1 MFYLREKIQDML
13 TDLFAGG
20 VFDDVGSVLSLNPST
35 GIYETVWNVAVAIY
49 DGVCVPIGTALV
61 LIYFLVNII
70 EKVTQQNFDLEYVI
84 KSLLKLFVGLYLI
97 QNGLSLMTTIYS
109 LSFSFLNEV
118 VSNSISQGE
127 LQITAQTAF
136 KQLTGEE
143 WNQTAS
149 WGFIKSFNH
158 TWDYITIFIPW
169 LGIMVLK
176 IVVRFVCYTRLIEF
190 YIKTATAPIALSDF
204 FTEGMHSNG
213 WKFIKGYIAIAL
225 QAGVIMLATVIFN
238 ALSAGIYTSGEG
250 WWAFI
255 IKYLALG
262 FATVGVMLK
271 SLSLTKEI
279 VGAN

>member
-1 MFYLREKIQDML
+1 MFYLREKLQDML

-20 VFDDVGSVLSLNPST
+20 LFDDVGNVLSLNPST
-35 GIYETVWNVAVAIY
+35 GIYEIVWNVAVAIY
-49 DGVCVPIGTALV
+49 DSICVPIATALV
-61 LIYFLVNII
+61 LIYFIVNII
-70 EKVTQQNFDLEYVI
+70 ERVTQQNFDLEYVI

-97 QNGLSLMTTIYS
+97 QNGLTLMTTIYS

-118 VSNSISQGE
+118 VSNNIAE
-127 LQITAQTAF
+127 ANLKMTAQTAF
-136 KQLTGEE
+136 KQLTGEA
-143 WNQTAS
+143 WNQTES
-149 WGFIKSFNH
+149 WGTLKTIGH
-158 TWDYITIFIPW
+158 AWDYITVFIPW
-169 LGIMVLK
+169 ICLNVLK
-176 IVVRFVCYTRLIEF
+176 IVIRFVCYTRLIEF

-225 QAGVIMLATVIFN
+225 QAGVIMLSVVIFN
-238 ALSAGIYTSGEG
+238 AIAAGIYTSGDG

-255 IKYLALG
+255 IKYFALG